1 MLIDRS
7 AAHTLS
13 AYGGDGW
20 QPRPTSL
27 REELGTLWASCGL
40 ATEWEALRAVL
51 LHRPDDELLASSDPN
66 AVNMLAPLD
75 LGRAQAQHDALAQA
89 YRDAG
94 ATVYY
99 VEPGIA
105 PTPNQMFMA
114 DLFAMTPEG
123 AILARPASQV
133 RAGEERVAARRLA
146 DLGIPIVR
154 SVSGRGT
161 FEGADLIWLDPQTA
175 LLGRGLRT
183 NDVGA
188 AQVRNVLGEM
198 GVEVVQI
205 DLPFGTMHL
214 MGMIRIVDRDL
225 AIAWPTRLVHRGVE
239 ALQARGYTVA
249 FIPDEREARD
259 GFALNFVTL
268 GPRRVLMA
276 AGAPNTQGFLE
287 SLGVTCH
294 TVEVDELGKAAG
306 AIGCLT
312 GILRRKGY

>member
-1 MLIDRS
+1 MIGDRS
-7 AAHTLS
+7 TAHTLS

-20 QPRPTSL
+20 QPRTRSL
-27 REELGTLWASCGL
+27 REELGSLWAACGIG
-40 ATEWEALRAVL
+40 TEWEPLRAVL
-51 LHRPDDELLASSDPN
+51 LHRPGAELLASADPN

-75 LGRAQAQHDALAQA
+75 LARAQAQHDALAQA

-99 VEPGIA
+99 VEPHIP

-146 DLGIPIVR
+146 DLGVPIVR
-154 SVSGRGT
+154 SVSGGGT
-161 FEGADLIWLDPQTA
+161 FEGADLIWLDPQIA

-183 NDVGA
+183 NDAGA
-188 AQVRNVLGEM
+188 TQITSVLGEM
-198 GVEVVQI
+198 GVEVVQV

-239 ALQARGYTVA
+239 ALRARGYSVA

-259 GFALNFVTL
+259 GFALNLVTL

-276 AGAPNTQGFLE
+276 AGNPNTQAFLE
-287 SLGVTCH
+287 ALGVMCH

-312 GILRRKGY
+312 GILHRKAY